1 MASRNVRNSQRKR
14 KSDTPAN
21 DGCSDKETNIEDIQS
36 EMDEGEDPGTSEELS
51 LHSISKRIEELFHK
65 IDQLDIRNQ
74 IEELKVDINGRDTK
88 MTEDISM
95 LTRKVLT
102 QQTEINNLEE
112 RLQVLEKERRRNHII
127 ITGLK
132 EEKDVHV
139 REQINDLF
147 QDMGVGFDSK
157 DVEACYRIGQK
168 QVVRPRQNAQ
178 RLQPQLGW

>member
-51 LHSISKRIEELFHK
+51 LCSISKRTEELFHK

-95 LTRKVLT
+95 LKGIYP
-102 QQTEINNLEE
+102 EF
-112 RLQVLEKERRRNHII
+112 QVIRGFSQKIPA
-127 ITGLK
+127 GLLSY
-132 EEKDVHV
+132 D
-139 REQINDLF
+139 QIH
-147 QDMGVGFDSK
+147 S
-157 DVEACYRIGQK
+157 
-168 QVVRPRQNAQ
+168 
-178 RLQPQLGW
+178 